1 MISFSIAQTEENLW
15 NKLEKTS
22 DDFVID
28 LYLES
33 DGKLHNHAG
42 TKLHQGVKTDKLKN

>member
-33 DGKLHNHAG
+33 DGKLTMQEPNCI
-42 TKLHQGVKTDKLKN
+42 KELNLSS